1 MVPKCKMEAAVDV
14 GYRVIAGQSGAG
26 AAVAPADGGGGA
38 RPGAGSS
45 GGNEAKLGLTPQPP
59 LGSSRRS

>member
-1 MVPKCKMEAAVDV
+1 VDV